1 MWILTATYKC
11 PSAADL
17 TRIRAVFGAPQVTWT
32 FKVDSAKGAFAN
44 GMTTIE
50 MILSPGD
57 DAPSFPEVTANP
69 AWYQT
74 GWDAAM
80 PASVGSVDLEFN
92 VTFIPYTKIVYFDS
106 HATGT
111 NDGTS
116 WADAFTKFS
125 TAVSDAGGNNSYV
138 GEVRVRQGRHLI
150 PNNQHQAPFKNVK
163 VIGGWTGNGDERSTD
178 RRLTVFTGDINDD
191 DVFVDQHGNTVG
203 KVYANGRF
211 IDFRPPTEAE
221 GYWELANHTENYSQ
235 ILTKDDS
242 IACTNARIEGCT
254 FYGFYSPQFKLINSG
269 KYLNVTIT
277 NCDFIAL
284 HQTYQYSQG
293 QVELGAA
300 SCVLDCSFYGL
311 TGAGFYLNAPA
322 FDQVFEFKN
331 VKNLY
336 STRNLAT
343 SRFVTFINQGKGAVR
358 AEDIEVGYIQVGNY
372 TDGTGNANTSA
383 AIIFQDAYN
392 QGATVPCWIKNGYFH
407 DISSPLNDRPTTLL
421 QMGNA
426 TDAAI
431 LENCVFENIK
441 LGAFYDSTK
450 AVKMIDV
457 IQVQAKTITNCVF
470 RNVSFDFTG
479 EAAGGKYAALVNV
492 MDGIY
497 GTTFENCRLSSTQD
511 NWSYLVMSR
520 GGSYIE
526 LGDGTSLMNCSVTNT
541 GASVTATAAFSVAGL
556 VGGRAVNMNSSPYRA
571 VGKVLVKDCSVCAT
585 NKQCAFLIDDFG
597 RGVVAN
603 GLTVVNN
610 TVEGGTALVGVLR
623 ACTAGDPVSPQTNP
637 GTTLINTTVAGNTVV
652 SEAPIVATVYRANFP
667 MTIGW
672 STFCGNDVPCE
683 SYIGGNYKLNLTS
696 SVMTSDAGDWTA
708 HRTSSA
714 ASTANGIVF
723 ANSYAKGI
731 DSTSSYFSGEN
742 AFTALPKMTG
752 VVWNRRQ
759 RLFGVYHTPQSPYA
773 KRVELAG
780 VYAEE
785 AATDAAGV
793 ARPSAGPVLIG
804 AMQNTYSPPGVMLLV
819 K

>member
-1 MWILTATYKC
+1 M
-11 PSAADL
+11 
-17 TRIRAVFGAPQVTWT
+17 
-32 FKVDSAKGAFAN
+32 
-44 GMTTIE
+44 
-50 MILSPGD
+50 
-57 DAPSFPEVTANP
+57 
-69 AWYQT
+69 
-74 GWDAAM
+74 
-80 PASVGSVDLEFN
+80 
-92 VTFIPYTKIVYFDS
+92 
-106 HATGT
+106 
-111 NDGTS
+111 
-116 WADAFTKFS
+116 
-125 TAVSDAGGNNSYV
+125 
-138 GEVRVRQGRHLI
+138 
-150 PNNQHQAPFKNVK
+150 
-163 VIGGWTGNGDERSTD
+163 
-178 RRLTVFTGDINDD
+178 
-191 DVFVDQHGNTVG
+191 
-203 KVYANGRF
+203 
-211 IDFRPPTEAE
+211 
-221 GYWELANHTENYSQ
+221 
-235 ILTKDDS
+235 
-242 IACTNARIEGCT
+242 
-254 FYGFYSPQFKLINSG
+254 
-269 KYLNVTIT
+269 TIT

-284 HQTYQYSQG
+284 HQVYSYSQG

-300 SCVLDCSFYGL
+300 SRVMDCAFYGL

-343 SRFVTFINQGKGAVR
+343 SRFVTFINQNKGAVR

-383 AIIFQDAYN
+383 AIIFQDTYN

-441 LGAFYDSTK
+441 LGVRYDSTK
-450 AVKMIDV
+450 ANPTPAVL
-457 IQVQAKTITNCVF
+457 QVQAKTTTNCVF

-479 EAAGGKYAALVNV
+479 GATSANARYTTLVNV

-497 GTTFENCRLSSTQD
+497 DTKFENCRLLSDHDYYSFF
-511 NWSYLVMSR
+511 LMSR

-526 LGDGTSLMNCSVTNT
+526 LGDGVQFVNCSVTNLGVFANAAN
-541 GASVTATAAFSVAGL
+541 GASALVA
-556 VGGRAVNMNSSPYRA
+556 GRAVNGNSSPYRS
-571 VGKVLVKDCSVCAT
+571 VGKVLVKDCSVYAPGMSS
-585 NKQCAFLIDDFG
+585 AFLVDDFG

-603 GLTVVNN
+603 GLTAVNN
-610 TVEGGTALVGVLR
+610 TVEGGTALAGVLR
-623 ACTAGDPVSPQTNP
+623 ACTLGNPVSLQTNP

-683 SYIGGNYKLNLTS
+683 SYIGSNYKLNLTS

-731 DSTSSYFSGEN
+731 DSTSPYFSGEN
-742 AFTALPKMTG
+742 SFTETPKMTG
-752 VVWNRRQ
+752 VVKNRRQ
-759 RLFGVYHTPQSPYA
+759 RLFGVYHTPQSPYVRQA
-773 KRVELAG
+773 ALSG